1 MAKISKNNMD
11 LKAKIKSGHIYIRHV
26 TYGHINMIYSC
37 INSWKSP
44 NIPTMGFI
52 VFHLEECI
60 ADPCQATMTAR
71 RSIFLCMLINNT
83 VYSKSTATDA
93 SIIAII
99 YFYLLHVNCLFGIS
113 WRVKSFSLCLKKS
126 FCRT

>member
-26 TYGHINMIYSC
+26 TYGHINMIYTC

-44 NIPTMGFI
+44 NIPTMGFT

-60 ADPCQATMTAR
+60 ADPCQATD
-71 RSIFLCMLINNT
+71 
-83 VYSKSTATDA
+83 YDSKE
-93 SIIAII
+93 I
-99 YFYLLHVNCLFGIS
+99 YFSMLAD
-113 WRVKSFSLCLKKS
+113 R
-126 FCRT
+126 